1 MCTEKQAARLQWIK
15 DKLQLH
21 KPMRGCL
28 GCGSEPRL
36 SYKHGKYGHNSPKM
50 PYPHKIGSNYEA
62 FALYCPE
69 CDFQVGY
76 FMDLQ
81 AAITAWHTTNMPNDA
96 FYAERW
102 AAQYEKQMIERE
114 EQAESDAQAA

>member
-21 KPMRGCL
+21 KPMRECL
-28 GCGSEPRL
+28 GCGTGPRL
-36 SYKHGKYGHNSPKM
+36 GYSHGEYGEDSPVL
-50 PYPHKIGSNYEA
+50 PYPHKIGQYFEA
-62 FALYCPE
+62 FTLYCPN
-69 CDFQVGY
+69 CGFKVGA

-81 AAITAWHTTNMPNDA
+81 AAITAWHTINMPNDA

-114 EQAESDAQAA
+114 EQAEPDAQAA